1 MERKESNYRNQWR
14 AIQRAINTYERF
26 IEQMRK
32 AGKYYNGPAIQLGK
46 VLSDGKIK
54 TGDLTIQKE
63 DYLLDCNLRLDAGK
77 KIYLHTDNSNENL
90 QEYKK
95 NLLYKGDKVLI
106 IKIEEKFVIIAKVV
120 KPE

>member
-32 AGKYYNGPAIQLGK
+32 AGKYYNGPPIQLGK

-77 KIYLHTDNSNENL
+77 KVYLHTDNSNENL